1 MIEIEWKGAPA
12 YTTKYFTS
20 EPDEE
25 VKIAEVVED
34 VQHAAPVK
42 PKPVAP
48 KRTSSKLTQQATIE
62 SAPPVTSSSSDETK
76 TEEVNE
82 QMDKVDEAEPES
94 GIGTD
99 DKIEETYEIV
109 TEEDIKDIK
118 SEEIQEEPKE
128 HILVIGHDIHLN
140 FDQPKETQET
150 AAESTDV
157 VEQVA
162 VTEPT
167 ADEPE
172 VQICEPVTEE
182 KPEAVEKPNVTDDA
196 KVSEEPEASKESE
209 VTEEPEVT
217 EDAKVSEEPEV
228 SEKTVEVKSEP
239 EVAAEETHV
248 ANEEVTDQTDKKSDA
263 ETGEQPESEET
274 KKTEQNGPVR
284 ASSLTESEVAK
295 AVIAQALE
303 NRVDEE
309 DNKPAP
315 RPVKD
320 HTGN

>member
-25 VKIAEVVED
+25 VKIAEIVED

-62 SAPPVTSSSSDETK
+62 SGPPVTSSSSSDETK

-82 QMDKVDEAEPES
+82 QMDKANETEPES

-99 DKIEETYEIV
+99 EKIEETYEVV
-109 TEEDIKDIK
+109 TEEDVKDMNVQK
-118 SEEIQEEPKE
+118 EQKE

-140 FDQPKETQET
+140 FDQPKEPEET
-150 AAESTDV
+150 AADCTDV

-162 VTEPT
+162 VTEP
-167 ADEPE
+167 E
-172 VQICEPVTEE
+172 VQISEAVTEE
-182 KPEAVEKPNVTDDA
+182 IPEVAEVSKITEETQEKSE
-196 KVSEEPEASKESE
+196 VSEETA
-209 VTEEPEVT
+209 
-217 EDAKVSEEPEV
+217 
-228 SEKTVEVKSEP
+228 EVKSEP
-239 EVAAEETHV
+239 EIAAEETKA
-248 ANEEVTDQTDKKSDA
+248 ANQEVTDQTDKASDSK
-263 ETGEQPESEET
+263 TGEQPESEEI
-274 KKTEQNGPVR
+274 KKTEQNGPSR
-284 ASSLTESEVAK
+284 SSSLTESEVAK

-315 RPVKD
+315 RPAKD
-320 HTGN
+320 HTGKL

>member
-25 VKIAEVVED
+25 VKIAEIVED

-62 SAPPVTSSSSDETK
+62 SGPPVTSSSSSDETK

-82 QMDKVDEAEPES
+82 QMEKADETEPES

-99 DKIEETYEIV
+99 DKIEETYEVV
-109 TEEDIKDIK
+109 TEEDVKDMNVQK
-118 SEEIQEEPKE
+118 EQKE

-140 FDQPKETQET
+140 FDQPQEPEETK
-150 AAESTDV
+150 ADCTDV

-162 VTEPT
+162 VTEPL
-167 ADEPE
+167 ADEQPE
-172 VQICEPVTEE
+172 VQISEAVTEE
-182 KPEAVEKPNVTDDA
+182 IPEVAEESKITEENQEK
-196 KVSEEPEASKESE
+196 SE
-209 VTEEPEVT
+209 VAEET
-217 EDAKVSEEPEV
+217 A
-228 SEKTVEVKSEP
+228 EVKSEP
-239 EVAAEETHV
+239 EIAAEETKA
-248 ANEEVTDQTDKKSDA
+248 ANQEVTDQKDKASDS
-263 ETGEQPESEET
+263 ETGEQLESEET
-274 KKTEQNGPVR
+274 KKTEQNGPSR
-284 ASSLTESEVAK
+284 SSSLTESEVAK

-315 RPVKD
+315 RPAKD
-320 HTGN
+320 HTGKLLGFG